1 MKKSQMIQIQKT
13 KEFILI
19 TSYLRGGLYATNPEQ
34 EFIYHPIDIS
44 DEELG
49 AYIKQKLAESREISH
64 EQLYELYQ
72 SNVIKELTNTLEKEM
87 MLLYGYKN
95 RKAIY
100 KNMRFMSIESDKDKI
115 IIMPEHQD
123 SLNGATAISNEDN
136 TMLSFIYDK
145 TISDKDLGIAVR
157 EVFNYCTSIYW

>member
-1 MKKSQMIQIQKT
+1 MKKSQMIQIRKT

-19 TSYLRGGLYATNPEQ
+19 TSYLNAGISVSDPEQ

-49 AYIKQKLAESREISH
+49 AYVKQKLTESRDIPY
-64 EQLYELYQ
+64 EQFYELYQ
-72 SNVIKELTNTLEKEM
+72 SNTIHNLTKTLEKEM

-100 KNMRFMSIESDKDKI
+100 KNMRFMTIESDKDKMVI
-115 IIMPEHQD
+115 IPHHQD
-123 SLNGATAISNEDN
+123 SLDGSTTISNEDN
-136 TMLSFIYDK
+136 TMLSFTYDK

-157 EVFNYCTSIYW
+157 EAFNYCTSIYW